1 MRYHKFEEQNAY
13 TTKEEIQSLALKE
26 FTMKTNFGE
35 TKTNL
40 DGAKANLG
48 DTKRGENGKLAFS
61 QMLWRQ

>member
-1 MRYHKFEEQNAY
+1 
-13 TTKEEIQSLALKE
+13 
-26 FTMKTNFGE
+26 MKTNFGE